1 MDFQK
6 IKKFDELKMG
16 DFSVFVDYQI
26 VKCAKWIFRVIF
38 QGVFSVIFGIKVY

>member
-1 MDFQK
+1 M
-6 IKKFDELKMG
+6 LKMG

-26 VKCAKWIFRVIF
+26 VRGAKWIFKVIF